1 MIKWI
6 KIILSVAVIVFG
18 VLGISKV
25 IDFSITNPIML
36 FSLATLLIIRGIEY
50 KKDKDLIGFFLLIF
64 VAVFIYI
71 VIIYNVFIE

>member
-50 KKDKDLIGFFLLIF
+50 KKDKDLGFFLLIF

-71 VIIYNVFIE
+71 VIIYNVFIG

>member
-50 KKDKDLIGFFLLIF
+50 KKDKDLGFFLLIF

>member
-6 KIILSVAVIVFG
+6 KIILSVAVIVFE

-50 KKDKDLIGFFLLIF
+50 KKDKDLGFFLLIF